1 MGDRRYF
8 FMGSF
13 NWDPRSADLNTE
25 LGIIID
31 SEVLVGPLVDALYAA
46 TPERAYQVFLD
57 DAGKLR
63 WKTTENGTEYVLDKE
78 PDTGF
83 WTRFFGG
90 MTRVLPIK
98 SQL

>member
-1 MGDRRYF
+1 
-8 FMGSF
+8 MGSF

-31 SEVLVGPLVDALYAA
+31 SELLVGPLVDTLYAA
-46 TPERAYQVFLD
+46 APTRSYEVFLNED
-57 DAGKLR
+57 GKLR
-63 WKTTENGTEYVLDKE
+63 WKTMEDGVEYILDKE

-83 WTRFFGG
+83 WTRFFGNAS
-90 MTRVLPIK
+90 RVLPIK